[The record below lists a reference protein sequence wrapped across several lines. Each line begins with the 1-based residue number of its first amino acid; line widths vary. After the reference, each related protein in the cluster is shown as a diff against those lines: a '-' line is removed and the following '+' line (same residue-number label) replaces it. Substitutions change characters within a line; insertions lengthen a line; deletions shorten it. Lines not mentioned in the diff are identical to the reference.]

1 MYHKRQHDR
10 VIATTP
16 QETAGAWE
24 LCTHESIARV
34 QLLPLLPEN
43 ASVVSWSGYC
53 VPAPRSLLTLKHSCN
68 LNPAEPRPVTQQ
80 HRTHL

>member
-1 MYHKRQHDR
+1 MRQGASRLAGQNISAGVTAAATRRDGMYHKRQHDR

-34 QLLPLLPEN
+34 QLLPLLFI
-43 ASVVSWSGYC
+43 A
-53 VPAPRSLLTLKHSCN
+53 
-68 LNPAEPRPVTQQ
+68 
-80 HRTHL
+80 